1 MIMATTIKKPRAKR
15 PSIYDIIVMDEEKI
29 IENLLIEIKKKTP
42 NVQFILD
49 MITTPGLQ
57 FDVNKVIYQK
67 HQTLLMR
74 ACSLNRV
81 EVVKALLKLPDLD
94 INAFVPSY
102 RVNALKCAI
111 ISGATESAAELLN
124 HPDINVVLI
133 GTQEQYAL
141 KEAADYGRAEIVE
154 MLLQRPD
161 VDINHKSNIDH
172 SKPALESACY
182 QGHTEVVRVLLKHP
196 DIDVNTHSYNN
207 WYPIHWA
214 ASNGYVEIIK
224 LLLAHPKIDVNV
236 VNNFGGS
243 AISLASRDQR
253 KEVLLELLKH
263 PNIDVNCLGGDHPVR
278 CAFLNERFDMVMD
291 IIQHPSFNPNVLY
304 SHIGNISNP
313 LYDACRSNQIE
324 IVQELLKREGVDLT
338 LEYKWNRKDKGKT
351 PLQIAMYNNN
361 TEIIKLLLT
370 YSGKTETSI
379 EELLSLL
386 PKEEQ

>member
-1 MIMATTIKKPRAKR
+1 MATIIKKPRVKR

-29 IENLLIEIKKKTP
+29 IENLLSEIKKKTP
-42 NVQFILD
+42 NVHFILD
-49 MITTPGLQ
+49 MITTPGIQ
-57 FDVNKVIYQK
+57 FDVNKPIYQD
-67 HQTLLMR
+67 HLTLLMR

-81 EVVKALLKLPDLD
+81 EVVKALLNLPDLD
-94 INAFVPSY
+94 INAFVPLY
-102 RVNALKCAI
+102 GVNALNCAI
-111 ISGATESAAELLN
+111 LSGATESAIELLN
-124 HPDINVVLI
+124 HPDINVILI
-133 GTQEQYAL
+133 DTQQQYAL
-141 KEAADYGRAEIVE
+141 KVAAEYGRAEIVE

-161 VDINHKSNIDH
+161 VDINHKNDIGH
-172 SKPALESACY
+172 SKTALETACY
-182 QGHTEVVRVLLKHP
+182 KGHTEVVRVLLNDP
-196 DIDVNTHSYNN
+196 DIDVNAHSHNI

-214 ASNGYVEIIK
+214 ASNGYVDIVK

-263 PNIDVNCLGGDHPVR
+263 PHIDVNCLGSDHPVR
-278 CAFLNERFDMVMD
+278 CAFLNERFDMVID
-291 IIQHPSFNPNVLY
+291 IIQHPTFNPNVLY

-351 PLQIAMYNNN
+351 PLQIAMYSNN
-361 TEIIKLLLT
+361 TKIIKLLLR
-370 YSGKTETSI
+370 YSGKTETYI
-379 EELLSLL
+379 EELLCLM
-386 PKEEQ
+386 PQEQQ